1 VIGDDVVLAGQVG
14 VANHVRLGKGVM
26 ATAQTGIPNSVDA
39 GEYVSGYPAIPR
51 RDWLK
56 SSAVVRQLPA
66 LRKRVAFLEQRLAEI
81 EEKLAR
87 CQTPSDR

>member
-1 VIGDDVVLAGQVG
+1 
-14 VANHVRLGKGVM
+14 M
-26 ATAQTGIPNSVDA
+26 ATAQTGIPNSVDD
-39 GEYVSGYPAIPR
+39 GEYVSGYPAIPH

-56 SSAVVRQLPA
+56 SSAIVRQLPV
-66 LRKRVAFLEQRLAEI
+66 LKKRVAHLEQRLAEL